1 MLNWIMLMIV
11 KILNW
16 LDSQNILKVAVA
28 TSFAATLNVSCEIKE
43 DARPFLYCV
52 TRRKE
57 LPLTDVKVLG
67 EAAWDRKSGIYF
79 LDRWYCLLRS

>member
-16 LDSQNILKVAVA
+16 LDSQNILKVVVA
-28 TSFAATLNVSCEIKE
+28 TSFAATLDVSCEIKE
-43 DARPFLYCV
+43 TTRPFLCCV

-57 LPLTDVKVLG
+57 LPLTDVKALG
-67 EAAWDRKSGIYF
+67 EAAWGRKLGIYF
-79 LDRWYCLLRS
+79 